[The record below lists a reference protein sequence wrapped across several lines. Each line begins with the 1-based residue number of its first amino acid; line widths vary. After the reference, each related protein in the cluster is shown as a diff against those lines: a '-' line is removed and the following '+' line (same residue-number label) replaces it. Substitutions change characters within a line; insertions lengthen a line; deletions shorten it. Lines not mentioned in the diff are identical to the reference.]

1 MHVYELM
8 VLNFRVWRKKY
19 CSNEAKD
26 FIYGLFRKYII
37 IISHRRRN
45 HIAIASWYL
54 SISVIISKIPHIGLS
69 SESSD
74 NEPQLTG
81 TVAYQTY
88 QRELY
93 TA

>member
-1 MHVYELM
+1 MLEMNTRLPKQSTVHSMHVYELM

-45 HIAIASWYL
+45 HIAIAS
-54 SISVIISKIPHIGLS
+54 
-69 SESSD
+69 
-74 NEPQLTG
+74 
-81 TVAYQTY
+81 
-88 QRELY
+88 
-93 TA
+93 